1 MKSMIRITTY
11 ITDIN
16 NNGNNSSNRK
26 DDDDNSSI
34 TTTSN
39 ASDVIQKHPQL
50 P

>member
-16 NNGNNSSNRK
+16 NNGNNNSNRK